1 MILWIHYVQKI
12 EAIDYNKVTPPSSSK
27 HRNDSAVQMASK
39 SVNRELIV

>member
-1 MILWIHYVQKI
+1 MYKKI
-12 EAIDYNKVTPPSSSK
+12 EAIVCIDYNKVTPPSSSK